1 MTRGILSLALSTAL
15 IAACGGGG
23 GGSVPVV
30 VDPPPVTTPT
40 LSTQAVF
47 TNLSFNQP
55 VSLLQAPGDSS
66 RWFVVEKN
74 GFVRTFANDPN
85 ASSASIFLDISA
97 MVNASDEGGLLGLAF
112 HPLFPVVPEVFV
124 SYTRTGAPLE
134 SHVSRFLSSDGGL
147 SLDAASEEIILT
159 VDQPNTNHNG
169 GNIAFGPDNFLYIGF
184 GDGGGS
190 GDPGGNGQNTN
201 TLLGAIVR
209 IDVTGGSPYGIPAG
223 NPFESNAVCGG
234 ATGLAPC
241 PEIFAW
247 GLRNPWRF
255 NFDSTTSKLWVGDVG
270 QGEWEEIDVIV
281 AGGNYGWNVREGAHC
296 FNPPNGCDNTFIEPI
311 SEYDHGLGRS
321 VTGGFVYRGSA
332 IANLLGWYVFGDF
345 ITGRLFGIPEDS
357 TSGVVAAVLAES
369 GLQIVSFAEDSSGE
383 LYLLHFAGG
392 TIHQLVDAP

>member
-30 VDPPPVTTPT
+30 VVPPPVTTPT

-97 MVNASDEGGLLGLAF
+97 MVNASGEGGLLGLAF

-201 TLLGAIVR
+201 TLLGTIVR

-234 ATGLAPC
+234 ATGFAPC

-332 IANLLGWYVFGDF
+332 IANLVGWYVFGDF

-357 TSGVVAAVLAES
+357 TSGVVAEVLAES